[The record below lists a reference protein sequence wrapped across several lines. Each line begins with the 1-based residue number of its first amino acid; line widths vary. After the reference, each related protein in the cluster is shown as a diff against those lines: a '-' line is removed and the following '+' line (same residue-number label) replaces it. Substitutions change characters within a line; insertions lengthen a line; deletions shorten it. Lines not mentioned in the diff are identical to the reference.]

1 MTGASIRHYN
11 FKSAPPEEA
20 AKTFQGIWDIYVASI
35 PASERKDRDAL
46 ARMAQSER
54 YRIHIA
60 EQAAQVAAFS
70 IVYRSD
76 HQGFALLE
84 YFATTPALRN
94 QGIGGR
100 LLDHVLADQGDI
112 PVLLEVEA
120 PPPTDQSGDSME
132 SRRIDFYRRHGARV
146 VEELSYVLP
155 LKTAGTPP
163 PMLILIGAA
172 DGLPCLP
179 SATLRSWLADI
190 YENVYGVDSRGPEF
204 QSMFPEQVTTFALR

>member
-1 MTGASIRHYN
+1 MIRQVDFSDSPGSN
-11 FKSAPPEEA
+11 ADEI
-20 AKTFQGIWDIYVASI
+20 FQAVWDIYVASI
-35 PASERKDRDAL
+35 PASERKDHDAL

-60 EQAAQVAAFS
+60 ELAGQVAAFS
-70 IVYRSD
+70 IIYRSD
-76 HQGFALLE
+76 HQDFALLE

-100 LLDHVLADQGDI
+100 LLDHVLANQGDI

-120 PPPTDQSGDSME
+120 PPLTDQSGDSME
-132 SRRIDFYRRHGARV
+132 SRRIGFYRRHGARV
-146 VEELSYVLP
+146 VEDFSYVLP

-163 PMLILIGAA
+163 PMVILIGAA
-172 DGLPCLP
+172 DGLTTIP
-179 SATLRSWLADI
+179 SGMLRSWLADI
-190 YENVYGVDSRGPEF
+190 YENVYGVDSRSPEF